1 MNIKLWNVLWCILDE
16 VEVSILQVA
25 AKAGSVVV
33 CTNLLPAD
41 FFPIFSRMGRLVC
54 DSGSSC
60 ITEKT
65 LKCGV
70 TMTGG
75 FYVE

>member
-1 MNIKLWNVLWCILDE
+1 MNIKLWFVLWCILDE
-16 VEVSILQVA
+16 EEVSILQVA
-25 AKAGSVVV
+25 AKAGSDVV

-54 DSGSSC
+54 DSDSYYR
-60 ITEKT
+60 KN

-70 TMTGG
+70 TMSGG